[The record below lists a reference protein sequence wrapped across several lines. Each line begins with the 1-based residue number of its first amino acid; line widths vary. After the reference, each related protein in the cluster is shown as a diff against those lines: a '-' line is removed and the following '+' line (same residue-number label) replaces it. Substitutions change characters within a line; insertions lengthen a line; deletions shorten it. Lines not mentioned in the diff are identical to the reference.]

1 MTRAGDG
8 KLEGKGART
17 DVDRASKPE
26 KTRAQVTDDSKA
38 LDLSMH
44 HPSDGV
50 DTSVRAQKCQNV
62 LGMCLNAPV
71 KAVTHDF
78 CGDSVEHSMNHNHAT
93 PT

>member
-1 MTRAGDG
+1 MTRAG
-8 KLEGKGART
+8 A

-26 KTRAQVTDDSKA
+26 KTRAQVTDDSKS

-62 LGMCLNAPV
+62 LGMCLDARLLRRYNGAQYESQPP
-71 KAVTHDF
+71 
-78 CGDSVEHSMNHNHAT
+78 DSNMILWHGTAQHHMIHT
-93 PT
+93 